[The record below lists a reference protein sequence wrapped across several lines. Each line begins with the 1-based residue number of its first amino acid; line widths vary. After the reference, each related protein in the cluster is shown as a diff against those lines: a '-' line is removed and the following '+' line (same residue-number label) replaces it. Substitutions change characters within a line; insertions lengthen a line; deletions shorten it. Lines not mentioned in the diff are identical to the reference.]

1 MAFCCYKNQY
11 TRWNHKWHFHNFK
24 DSKNIFTLS
33 YISYFRPYFF
43 FNKLSYCLIAIK
55 VLCAEYIVYLNL
67 KKIIN
72 EHKFNNQRIDSKN
85 TKKINLFNA
94 YKEGFT
100 TMILNPKAILFY
112 INILS
117 QFINHQNNE
126 SVQGAILSGLFIVT
140 VITWFS

>member
-1 MAFCCYKNQY
+1 MLGA
-11 TRWNHKWHFHNFK
+11 
-24 DSKNIFTLS
+24 
-33 YISYFRPYFF
+33 
-43 FNKLSYCLIAIK
+43 
-55 VLCAEYIVYLNL
+55 VYIVYLSLNN
-67 KKIIN
+67 IIN
-72 EHKFNNQRIDSKN
+72 AHKFNYQRIDSVN

-126 SVQGAILSGLFIVT
+126 SVQGAILSGFFIVT
-140 VITWFS
+140 VITWFSLCTFIFNYVKAIFQKPKFKMVFDYIISITLIALSVKILTTKQ